1 MGKKIEFE
9 IEAMG
14 KPRMTRS
21 DQWRTRGHPNPK
33 KRMRECVER
42 FWDYKDALKKESFK
56 KGFVM
61 PESGYHL
68 TFILPISQSWSK
80 KKKVEMIGK
89 PHRMKPDKDNLEKG
103 FLDSIL
109 KEDSVVWDGRVTKL
123 WGEKG
128 KIIIEFLDEEE
139 RKAA

>member
-1 MGKKIEFE
+1 
-9 IEAMG
+9 
-14 KPRMTRS
+14 
-21 DQWRTRGHPNPK
+21 
-33 KRMRECVER
+33 
-42 FWDYKDALKKESFK
+42 
-56 KGFVM
+56 
-61 PESGYHL
+61 
-68 TFILPISQSWSK
+68 
-80 KKKVEMIGK
+80 MIGK

-128 KIIIEFLDEEE
+128 KIIFEFLDEEE